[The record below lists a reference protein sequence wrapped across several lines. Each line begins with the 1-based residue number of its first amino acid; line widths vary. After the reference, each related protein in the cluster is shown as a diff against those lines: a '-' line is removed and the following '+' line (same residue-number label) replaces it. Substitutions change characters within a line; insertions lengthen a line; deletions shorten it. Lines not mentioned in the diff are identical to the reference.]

1 MFLARVVGE
10 KKAREIWYLCR
21 QYSAQEALDMGLV
34 NKVMP
39 LEQLMPEARAWAD
52 RMLEMSPTALRF
64 LKASFNQDTDW
75 AYGLQQMGAR
85 RGADVLQHGGGTGGR
100 ARVQREA
107 SAGLLAVPGAVVV
120 MVRIR
125 PVTSSTTTR
134 E

>member
-1 MFLARVVGE
+1 
-10 KKAREIWYLCR
+10 
-21 QYSAQEALDMGLV
+21 
-34 NKVMP
+34 
-39 LEQLMPEARAWAD
+39 MPEARAWAD

-75 AYGLQQMGAR
+75 AYGLQQMAHGAVQMYYNTEE
-85 RGADVLQHGGGTGGR
+85 AQGGR
-100 ARVQREA
+100 ARLQREA